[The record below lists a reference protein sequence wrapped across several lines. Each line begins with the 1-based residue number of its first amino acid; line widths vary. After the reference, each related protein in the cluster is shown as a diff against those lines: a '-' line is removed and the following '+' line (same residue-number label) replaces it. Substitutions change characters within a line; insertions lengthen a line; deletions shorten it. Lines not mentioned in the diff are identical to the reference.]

1 MLTVRV
7 HFNLTARLG
16 SDRNLKIRLIA
27 GKPAKSDK
35 VKQKMAIAVS
45 KKLKKTTVKISDTS
59 QESSFKSVTSLTGLF
74 TKPVKTKEIIFFYSQ
89 MSLMLEIG
97 TSLTEALRAA
107 ANQTQNVVFK
117 EILEKIIVD
126 IEEGRQL
133 SEAMKRHSKVFPGII
148 VSMIKAGETGGFLK
162 KTLDRVVEIQE
173 KRQAFISQ
181 LRTTMTYPIIISTV
195 GVGVV
200 IFVLTGILPK
210 FTSLFEGKEALLPA
224 TTRAMVALSDSL
236 RGYWWAYILAVVG
249 LVILFIFLKNSNKG
263 QAVTEKFLISTPLI
277 SKVTNKVYTMQL
289 LRTLGNLMESQV
301 PLLEALTVTRGTF
314 TNRYFCSFIDQI
326 RDHVEEGGK
335 FAHTFASYPHIL
347 ESAKQMVVTGEETGN
362 LAAVM
367 LRLAEFYDTEVEQEL
382 KTVSSMIEPA
392 ALMIL
397 GAVVGLIVASV
408 VLPLFKI
415 SSTMH

>member
-1 MLTVRV
+1 
-7 HFNLTARLG
+7 
-16 SDRNLKIRLIA
+16 
-27 GKPAKSDK
+27 
-35 VKQKMAIAVS
+35 MAIAVS

-249 LVILFIFLKNSNKG
+249 LVILFIFLKNSNQG

>member
-1 MLTVRV
+1 
-7 HFNLTARLG
+7 
-16 SDRNLKIRLIA
+16 
-27 GKPAKSDK
+27 
-35 VKQKMAIAVS
+35 
-45 KKLKKTTVKISDTS
+45 
-59 QESSFKSVTSLTGLF
+59 
-74 TKPVKTKEIIFFYSQ
+74 
-89 MSLMLEIG
+89 MLEIG

-133 SEAMKRHSKVFPGII
+133 SEAMKRHSNVFPGII

-249 LVILFIFLKNSNKG
+249 LVILFIFLKNSNQG

>member
-1 MLTVRV
+1 
-7 HFNLTARLG
+7 
-16 SDRNLKIRLIA
+16 
-27 GKPAKSDK
+27 
-35 VKQKMAIAVS
+35 MAIAVS

-133 SEAMKRHSKVFPGII
+133 SEAMKRHSNVFPGII

-249 LVILFIFLKNSNKG
+249 LVILFIFLKNSNQG

>member
-1 MLTVRV
+1 
-7 HFNLTARLG
+7 
-16 SDRNLKIRLIA
+16 
-27 GKPAKSDK
+27 
-35 VKQKMAIAVS
+35 MAIAVS

-133 SEAMKRHSKVFPGII
+133 SEAMKRHSNVFPGII

>member
-1 MLTVRV
+1 
-7 HFNLTARLG
+7 
-16 SDRNLKIRLIA
+16 
-27 GKPAKSDK
+27 
-35 VKQKMAIAVS
+35 MAITVN
-45 KKLKKTTVKISDTS
+45 KKLKKTTVKIADTS

-249 LVILFIFLKNSNKG
+249 LVILFIFLKNSNQG

>member
-1 MLTVRV
+1 
-7 HFNLTARLG
+7 
-16 SDRNLKIRLIA
+16 
-27 GKPAKSDK
+27 
-35 VKQKMAIAVS
+35 MAITVN